1 MLRPVYMDNHA
12 TTRVDPRVV
21 EAMVPMMTEEYGNAS
36 SRQHEFGWRAEGAVE
51 LARKR
56 VAALV
61 GGAPEEIIFTGGAT
75 ESVNIALKGVW
86 GARRGAGSRII
97 TIATEHRAV
106 LDTCERLRGQG
117 ADLVIL
123 GVDGEGR
130 IDLDELSRAMIPGT
144 ILVSVMAAN
153 NEIGVIA
160 PMAEIGRLCRERG
173 VRFHADATQAAGKVP
188 VDARAWSVDLMSFSA
203 HKMHGPK
210 GTGALWVRASR
221 PAMLLSPLM
230 DGGGQEKGLR
240 PGTLNVPA
248 IVGFGRAA
256 ELALAAMESEA
267 ESVGALRDRL
277 VLGLRDLIP
286 GMRVNGAGASRIP
299 QNANLLF
306 PGADADSVMM
316 RMKDIAVSSGAACS
330 SASPEPSHVLRA
342 IGLGENDARAC
353 LRFGLGRFTTA
364 EEVEYTITRV
374 AETVMGK
381 AANHR
386 QPVHAH

>member
-1 MLRPVYMDNHA
+1 MGRLVYMDNHA

-21 EAMVPMMTEEYGNAS
+21 EVMVPLLTDDYGNAS
-36 SRQHEFGWRAEGAVE
+36 SRQHEFGWRAEAAVE

-61 GGAPEEIIFTGGAT
+61 GGSPEEIVFTGGAT
-75 ESVNIALKGVW
+75 ESINIALRGVW
-86 GARRGAGSRII
+86 AARGTKGSRVI

-106 LDTCERLRGQG
+106 LDTCERLRSEG
-117 ADLVIL
+117 ADVVVL
-123 GVDGEGR
+123 GVDREGR
-130 IDLDELSRAMIPGT
+130 MDLDALSRAMTPGT
-144 ILVSVMAAN
+144 ILVSVMTAN
-153 NEIGVIA
+153 NEIGVIH
-160 PMAEIGRLCRERG
+160 PIAEIGRLCRERG
-173 VRFHADATQAAGKVP
+173 VLLHTDATQAVGKIP
-188 VDARAWSVDLMSFSA
+188 VDARAWSVDLMSFSP

-210 GTGALWVRASR
+210 GTGALMVREAR
-221 PAMLLSPLM
+221 PALRLPPLM

-248 IVGFGRAA
+248 IAGFGKAA
-256 ELALAAMESEA
+256 ELALDGMRQETERVAK
-267 ESVGALRDRL
+267 LRDRL
-277 VLGLRDLIP
+277 VDGLRERVP
-286 GMRVNGAGASRIP
+286 GLTVNGAGAPRIP

-306 PGADADSVMM
+306 PGASADEIMM

-342 IGLGENDARAC
+342 IGLRESDAKAC

-364 EEVEYTITRV
+364 EEIEYTITRV
-374 AETVMGK
+374 AETVLGNK
-381 AANHR
+381 TDRR